1 MGYSIQMSLA
11 ERLGKQLGDEPLLF
25 PHTAHPLFRYVDV
38 EKEFEEGELI
48 QVEKG
53 RLG

>member
-1 MGYSIQMSLA
+1 MSLA
-11 ERLGKQLGDEPLLF
+11 ARLGKHPGDEPLLF
-25 PHTAHPLFRYVDV
+25 PQHRPMFSRYADV

-48 QVEKG
+48 QVETG